1 MALEKWKES
10 SGMTKAA
17 SIGMALSALLSI
29 AIGFAI
35 LDDLSNA
42 LGMLSNFIDVDS
54 ILVGY
59 VLLFFAIDVAVAIG
73 LFFVKGWA
81 RNLTKYWGVL
91 SLISI
96 ITGIIGGGFSSWF
109 IPQIITVISAIA
121 VLLAKDDFV
130 RA

>member
-10 SGMTKAA
+10 SGMTKVA
-17 SIGMALSALLSI
+17 SVGMALSALLSLI
-29 AIGFAI
+29 IGFAI
-35 LDDLSNA
+35 LDDLSDA
-42 LGMLSNFIDVDS
+42 LGKLGDFIPDGV
-54 ILVGY
+54 LVVY